1 MRVSDIQAS
10 CSKVGYHPPDKLLS
24 SGLSVDNTNHAIRW
38 IVIYPVDGVIRLSN
52 NPGLGLQEELQVAR
66 QMLISSRLQNYFGK
80 PYCVKICGNQ
90 FSDTL

>member
-1 MRVSDIQAS
+1 M
-10 CSKVGYHPPDKLLS
+10 
-24 SGLSVDNTNHAIRW
+24 
-38 IVIYPVDGVIRLSN
+38 IYPVDGVIRLSN

-90 FSDTL
+90 FSDTR